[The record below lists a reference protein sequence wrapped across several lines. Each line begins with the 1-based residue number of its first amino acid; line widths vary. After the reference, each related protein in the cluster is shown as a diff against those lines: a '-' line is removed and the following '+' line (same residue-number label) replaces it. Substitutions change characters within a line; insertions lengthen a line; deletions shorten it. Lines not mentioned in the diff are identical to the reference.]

1 MAKRTNDHVWMNIV
15 ERKASERRDVTT
27 RTVISASVRGIGI
40 ETASTDTETEIA
52 AAVVVIATGP
62 ETTTDIAVIVTMI
75 EDGEARQV
83 NIFNRNHYR
92 SPSSGAILFYG
103 KGVRK
108 HMISS
113 GIVKECSKM
122 Q

>member
-1 MAKRTNDHVWMNIV
+1 MNIV

-27 RTVISASVRGIGI
+27 RTVINASVRGIGI
-40 ETASTDTETEIA
+40 GTANMDTETVIVT
-52 AAVVVIATGP
+52 AVVVIATGP

-92 SPSSGAILFYG
+92 SSSIRRNC
-103 KGVRK
+103 VSRK
-108 HMISS
+108 AGSQAHL
-113 GIVKECSKM
+113 
-122 Q
+122 